1 MKKRRIAV
9 FTGNRAEYGL
19 LYPLIR
25 ILNGRADVDF
35 HLLVSG
41 AHLDRNFGGT
51 LSEIE
56 RDGFK
61 VAAQIG
67 INLSEDSLTATAQAI
82 GGGILSMV
90 EALARIRPDILVV
103 YADRFEGFAA
113 VIAAAISPLQ
123 TR

>member
-1 MKKRRIAV
+1 MTKRRIAI

-19 LYPLIR
+19 LYPLIKK
-25 ILNGRADVDF
+25 LNEREDVDF

-56 RDGFK
+56 RDGFRGSCEI
-61 VAAQIG
+61 V
-67 INLSEDSLTATAQAI
+67 INMSEDNLTATARAI

-90 EALARIRPDILVV
+90 DALAQIRPDILVV
-103 YADRFEGFAA
+103 YADRFEGF
-113 VIAAAISPLQ
+113 S
-123 TR
+123 